1 MKDKPKKRE
10 VKKKRVKDLASQLGL
25 SNKALIDMLQG
36 LGYTQVKSHGSIVTK
51 EMEKAV
57 RSAISKAKREHREDF
72 ERKKKIWGEDE
83 KKEKQE
89 SRKRQKR
96 FQQKE
101 IKERVSRTLSK
112 MERGQAKPKRKK
124 KVREAEIEE
133 EEKKVLVIPGPLPV
147 GEFAKMLGVESVEI
161 VEMLFK
167 QGIMA
172 TINQTIDVDTM
183 SIIAEEY
190 GYEVELKTEEIE
202 EVEEEEVAE
211 LKPRP
216 PVVTVMGH
224 VDHGKTTLLD
234 YLRKTNVA
242 AREAGGITQHI
253 GAYQVE
259 VDGEKITFID
269 TPGHEAFTALRA
281 RGAQVTDIV
290 VLVVAANEGVKPQ
303 TVEAINHAK
312 AARVPIIVAMNKMDL
327 PDADPEK
334 VRRELST
341 YELIP
346 EEWGGDTIMVE
357 ISAKTGQGVPDLL
370 DAILLKAAELD
381 LKAPYEGKPRGVI
394 LESGLE
400 KGRGPVG
407 TVLVQK
413 GTLKIGMP
421 FVAGTTHGRV
431 RAMYNEFNQ
440 RIQEATPGTPVLVQ
454 GFEEL
459 PHAGDIFYVVDS
471 DYQAREI
478 AEEKKRIKK
487 EQLIKGESEITIRR
501 IQEKLKAG
509 ELKELPVIIKADKQ
523 GSLEAISDMLSKM
536 VYEEVKVTIVHQG
549 IGDVKESDILLAS
562 AAEGIIIAFNVGV
575 FSEARKLAKSEG
587 VVIKT
592 YRVIYELFDDVK
604 NLLSSLLEP
613 ETVENVLGQAEVK
626 RVFHVPKIGNV
637 AGCIV
642 INGVIRRDA
651 NVRIKR
657 GDEIIYEG
665 KIASLKRFKDDVK
678 EVAAGYECG
687 IKVEGFDKIKPEDII
702 EAFEIKKVQKK
713 LE

>member
-1 MKDKPKKRE
+1 MKEKPKKE
-10 VKKKRVKDLASQLGL
+10 VKKKRVKDLAQQLGL
-25 SNKALIDMLQG
+25 STKALVSMLQE
-36 LGYTQVKSHGSIVTK
+36 LGYTQVKSHSSTVTK

-57 RSAISKAKREHREDF
+57 RAEISRAKKEHRQDF
-72 ERKKKIWGEDE
+72 ERKKKIWGEE
-83 KKEKQE
+83 GKGKQE
-89 SRKRQKR
+89 QRKRPRR

-112 MERGQAKPKRKK
+112 MERGQARPKRKK
-124 KVREAEIEE
+124 KSKESQVEE
-133 EEKKVLVIPGPLPV
+133 EEARVLIIPGPMPV
-147 GEFAKMLGVESVEI
+147 GEFAKMLGVEPVEI
-161 VEMLFK
+161 VELLFK

-172 TINQTIDVDTM
+172 TVNQTIDVDTM
-183 SIIAEEY
+183 SIIASEY
-190 GYEVELKTEEIE
+190 GYEVEVKEEEVEEIE
-202 EVEEEEVAE
+202 EEEELE

-259 VDGEKITFID
+259 VNGEKITFID

-312 AARVPIIVAMNKMDL
+312 AARVPIIVAINKMDL
-327 PDADPEK
+327 PEADPEK
-334 VRRELST
+334 VRRELT
-341 YELIP
+341 KYELIP
-346 EEWGGDTIMVE
+346 EEWGGETIMVE
-357 ISAKTGQGVPDLL
+357 ISAKTGQGVSDLL

-413 GTLKIGMP
+413 GTLRIGMP
-421 FVAGTTHGRV
+421 FVAGTTYGRV

-440 RIQEATPGTPVLVQ
+440 RVKEATPGMPVLVQ

-471 DYQAREI
+471 DSQAREI

-487 EQLIKGESEITIRR
+487 EQLIKGESEITIKR

-509 ELKELPVIIKADKQ
+509 ELKELPIIIKADKQ
-523 GSLEAISDMLSKM
+523 GSLEAISDVLGKM
-536 VYEEVKVTIVHQG
+536 VYEEVRVTIVHQG

-575 FSEARKLAKSEG
+575 FPEARRLAKAEG
-587 VVIKT
+587 VMIKT
-592 YRVIYELFDDVK
+592 YKVIYELMDDVK

-613 ETVENVLGQAEVK
+613 ETVENVIGHAEVK
-626 RVFHVPKIGNV
+626 KVFHVPKIGNV

-642 INGVIRRDA
+642 LNGVIRRDA
-651 NVRIKR
+651 HIRVKR
-657 GDEIIYEG
+657 GEDVIYEG
-665 KIASLKRFKDDVK
+665 RIASLKRFKDDVR
-678 EVAAGYECG
+678 EVQAGYECG
-687 IKVEGFDKIKPEDII
+687 IKVDGFDKVKEGDIL
-702 EAFEIKKVQKK
+702 EAFEIQKIQKK

>member
-1 MKDKPKKRE
+1 MKDKPKRE
-10 VKKKRVKDLASQLGL
+10 VKKKRVKDLAAQLGL
-25 SNKALIDMLQG
+25 SNRTLIDMLHE
-36 LGYTQVKSHGSIVTK
+36 LGFTQVKSHSSPVTK
-51 EMEKAV
+51 DMEKAV
-57 RSAISKAKREHREDF
+57 RSAISQAKRKHREDF

-83 KKEKQE
+83 KKERQD
-89 SRKRQKR
+89 SRRRQRK

-101 IKERVSRTLSK
+101 IKERVSKTLTK
-112 MERGQAKPKRKK
+112 IERGQAKPKRKRK
-124 KVREAEIEE
+124 PKESGVEV
-133 EEKKVLVIPGPLPV
+133 EEKKVLVIPGPMSV
-147 GEFAKMLGVESVEI
+147 GEFAKMLGVEPVE
-161 VEMLFK
+161 VVQFLFN

-172 TINQTIDVDTM
+172 TINQVIDVDTM

-190 GYEVELKTEEIE
+190 GYEVEVREEEVEEIE
-202 EVEEEEVAE
+202 EEEEEE
-211 LKPRP
+211 LRPRP

-259 VDGEKITFID
+259 VNGEKITFID

-312 AARVPIIVAMNKMDL
+312 AARVPIIVAINKMDL

-334 VRRELST
+334 VRRELT
-341 YELIP
+341 KYELVP

-413 GTLKIGMP
+413 GTLKVGMP
-421 FVAGTTHGRV
+421 FVAGTTYGRV

-440 RIQEATPGTPVLVQ
+440 RVKEATPGTPVLVQ

-459 PHAGDIFYVVDS
+459 PRAGDIFYVVDS
-471 DYQAREI
+471 DSQAREI

-501 IQEKLKAG
+501 IQEKLRAG
-509 ELKELPVIIKADKQ
+509 ELKELPIIIKADRQ
-523 GSLEAISDMLSKM
+523 GSLEAISDVLSKM
-536 VYEEVKVTIVHQG
+536 VYQEVKVTIVHQG

-575 FSEARKLAKSEG
+575 FPEARKLAKAEG
-587 VVIKT
+587 VMIKT
-592 YRVIYELFDDVK
+592 YRVIYELLNDVK
-604 NLLSSLLEP
+604 DLLASLLEP
-613 ETVENVLGQAEVK
+613 ETVEEVIGQAEVK
-626 RVFHVPKIGNV
+626 QVFHVPRTGNV

-651 NVRIKR
+651 HVRVKR
-657 GDEIIYEG
+657 DGETVYEG
-665 KIASLKRFKDDVK
+665 RIASLKRFKDDVR
-678 EVAAGYECG
+678 EVASGYECG
-687 IKVEGFDKIKPEDII
+687 IKVDGFEKIKEGDII
-702 EAFEIKKVQKK
+702 EAYEIKKVQKK